1 MFPLKTKE
9 DARRLV
15 EEAEREIAAIK
26 RALQLKATA
35 AQPALVSLGVRPE
48 DRATGATASHPSS

>member
-1 MFPLKTKE
+1 MRALTAQD

-26 RALQLKATA
+26 RALQRT
-35 AQPALVSLGVRPE
+35 QSDTPPAS
-48 DRATGATASHPSS
+48 DRARSAVRGAVLRATMP